1 MLIGFSGWMNSGE
14 VSTGTV
20 KWLTAYLDTEKFAEI
35 EPEGFYIYNFPGSM
49 EMTSLFRPYTK
60 IVDGEITDYQ
70 TPRNSFHYDLHNN
83 LVIFEGKEPN
93 LDWQGF
99 ADLIFAVCTR
109 LSVREIYFIGS
120 VAGLTPHT
128 REPRIFC
135 SVSDKNMKKRL
146 AEFGVK
152 FSDYEG
158 PASFITHLTMECANK
173 DIQMAN
179 LVAGVPAYIQGENV
193 KCIESMLKN
202 LKVMLGLDIEL
213 ETLRNLSDEY
223 EKRLTN
229 AVEEMPELAET
240 IQKLEED
247 YDKEIFEHQM
257 TDLQHW
263 LQQKGIRLD

>member
-20 KWLTAYLDTEKFAEI
+20 NWLTTYLDAEQFADI

-49 EMTSLFRPYTK
+49 EMTALFRPHAK
-60 IVDGEITDYQ
+60 IVDGQIIKYEA
-70 TPRNSFHYDLHNN
+70 PRNRFYSDRQNN

-99 ADLIFAVCTR
+99 ADLIFAVCTQ
-109 LSVREIYFIGS
+109 LSVQEIYFVGS

-128 REPRIFC
+128 REPRVLC
-135 SVSDKNMKKRL
+135 SVSHRGLKKRL

-152 FSDYEG
+152 FTDYDG
-158 PASFITHLTMECANK
+158 PASFITHLTMDCAHR
-173 DIQMAN
+173 DIRMTN
-179 LVAGVPAYIQGENV
+179 LVATVPAYVQGENV
-193 KCIESMLKN
+193 TCIEAMLKT

-213 ETLRNLSDEY
+213 EALRNMSDEY

-229 AVEEMPELAET
+229 AVGEMPDLAET
-240 IQKLEED
+240 VAKLEAD
-247 YDKEIFEHQM
+247 YDKEIFELQM
-257 TDLQHW
+257 TDLQDW
-263 LQQKGIRLD
+263 LHQKGIRLD